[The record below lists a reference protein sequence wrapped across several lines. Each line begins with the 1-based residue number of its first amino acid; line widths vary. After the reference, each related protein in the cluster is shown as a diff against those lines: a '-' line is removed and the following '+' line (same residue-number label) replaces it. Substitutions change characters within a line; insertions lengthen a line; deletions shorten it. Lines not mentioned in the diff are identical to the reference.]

1 MAIETFGLTNAG
13 PFDKV
18 SFEFDKHV
26 NVFVGP
32 NNSGKSTALMALAL
46 ASVFPFAFP
55 EKLIRSPEAE
65 WEITLLDNSGS
76 RQFGGLLHDDLSS
89 YAGAADALPYIGYSV
104 FIPALRRSTDY
115 RAEGVSLRADD
126 QWVDDVAHGFV
137 EAISH
142 IRRTPEM
149 DRRRRLVPTD
159 AALVSDETVIRKMI
173 EMDYA
178 AYRRN
183 RPQIRE
189 VVRKVASI
197 ASEITEGYE
206 VEFLGIGEDEAGL
219 YPEFRTPDGDLPLN
233 ALSQGTQS
241 IIQLL
246 SHFVFGYSQ
255 YYDYPE
261 DLEAYPATLIVDEI
275 DAHLHPSWQR
285 RIIPALSS
293 NFDNL
298 QIFCS
303 THSPLMLA
311 GLDEGQVQLLTREG
325 GDVKVTRNRSPI
337 FGWSADEILMSLLD
351 VREPTDLT
359 TAVDVQRLGELSVKE
374 PLTDD
379 ETTELAGLREEV
391 SRRLSCGPADS
402 QVEFLVKYLGHI
414 SSAPQSSSEASAET
428 RPRVRRK
435 NGGAS

>member
-13 PFDKV
+13 PFKKV
-18 SFEFDKHV
+18 TFEFDKHV

-32 NNSGKSTALMALAL
+32 NNSGKSTALMGLAL
-46 ASVFPFAFP
+46 ASVFPFEFP
-55 EKLIRSPEAE
+55 EKLVRSPEAE
-65 WEITLLDNSGS
+65 WEMALLDDNGS
-76 RQFGGLLHDDLSS
+76 RRFGGLLHDDLAS
-89 YAGAADALPYIGYSV
+89 YGGSVDALPYIGYSA

-115 RAEGVSLRADD
+115 RAEGVSLRAED
-126 QWVDDVAHGFV
+126 QWTDDLAHTIV
-137 EAISH
+137 QAVSR

-149 DRRRRLVPTD
+149 DRRLRLVPTD

-206 VEFLGIGEDEAGL
+206 VEFLGIGDDEEGL

-246 SHFVFGYSQ
+246 SHFVFGYAQ

-285 RIIPALSS
+285 RIIPVLSR
-293 NFDNL
+293 NFGNL
-298 QIFCS
+298 QTFCS

-325 GDVKVTRNRSPI
+325 GDVKVTRNRTPI
-337 FGWSADEILMSLLD
+337 FGWSADQILMSLLD

-374 PLTDD
+374 TLTDN
-379 ETTELAGLREEV
+379 EEAELARLREEV
-391 SRRLSCGPADS
+391 SRRLSCGPSDS

-414 SSAPQSSSEASAET
+414 SSMSQSGSEAPAEA